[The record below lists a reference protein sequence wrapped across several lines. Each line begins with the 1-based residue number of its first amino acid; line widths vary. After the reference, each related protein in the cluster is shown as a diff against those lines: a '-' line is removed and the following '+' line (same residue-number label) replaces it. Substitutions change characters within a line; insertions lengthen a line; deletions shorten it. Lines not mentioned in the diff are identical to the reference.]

1 MGGDHNEELIGWESV
16 SKLVF
21 YAQST
26 SAVRSGRGWV
36 CGGTIMMR
44 WLGGWGTIM
53 RFLRRWGDHH
63 EEVFGWER
71 TIMRWLSGRGP

>member
-1 MGGDHNEELIGWESV
+1 MGGDHNEEVTGWESV

-36 CGGTIMMR
+36 CGG
-44 WLGGWGTIM
+44 
-53 RFLRRWGDHH
+53 
-63 EEVFGWER
+63 
-71 TIMRWLSGRGP
+71 P